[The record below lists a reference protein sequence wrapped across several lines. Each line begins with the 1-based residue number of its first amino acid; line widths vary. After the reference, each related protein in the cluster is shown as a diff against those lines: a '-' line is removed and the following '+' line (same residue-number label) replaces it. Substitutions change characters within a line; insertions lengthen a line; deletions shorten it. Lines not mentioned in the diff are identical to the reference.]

1 MAVVTD
7 QVTLT
12 VDGQSVSVPKGTLIL
27 DAAKKLGIDIPIFCS
42 HPKMEPVAVCR
53 MCLVEVEKM
62 PKLQPACAVYVAE
75 GMVVKTTTEKVV
87 GHQKGVLEFLL
98 INHPLDCPI
107 CDKGG
112 ECPLQDQTFQYGPGA
127 SRYTFP
133 KAHFD
138 KAVPLSDKIVLDRE
152 RCILCWR
159 CTRFTEEISGERELA
174 LIQRGVHTVIGTFN
188 EQPAQS
194 NYQGNWTEICP
205 VGALTSR
212 QYRFIS
218 RPWDL
223 DRTPSVCPGCS
234 MGCNIQLDAR
244 SNRIGRFQ
252 SRENPAVDDGWLCDY
267 GRYSFPHFQRQAQ
280 ERPRV
285 RRDGRLQEVGYE
297 EAIAFT
303 AEALKRATGRV
314 AGWASPASTNE
325 ELFLF
330 RRLVR
335 DVLQSPHLDHRA
347 GAVLD
352 PEHRSALALDPEPDD
367 VTLPIA
373 DIERCDHVVVL
384 GGQDVIEAAPVLQ
397 LRLLKG
403 QRRGVTVLRVDAH
416 EGKTALDA
424 VPADAQAVG
433 ILATEPHKRQAVDL
447 QDKLAR
453 KVKGSVRR
461 LIVTVGPNGRGAKDL
476 GILPHLG
483 PGYVSLNGQAGKGR
497 ADWAKADVG
506 ALYVHEPSP
515 LHGFIPTAEE
525 SIWLETLPLI
535 VFHRFKASPLDE
547 VAHVI
552 IPGHAFT
559 EKDGTV
565 TNMEGRVQRIAAG
578 IDAAAVREDWRV
590 FQGIANRLGAAWS
603 YRATGDITA
612 DLVRALPV
620 YAAAERGDRVIWNER
635 R

>member
-1 MAVVTD
+1 MATVQTD

-12 VDGQSVSVPKGTLIL
+12 INGQSVTVPKGTLIL
-27 DAAKKLGIDIPIFCS
+27 DAAKSIGIDIPIFCS
-42 HPKMEPVAVCR
+42 HPKMAPVAVCR

-75 GMVVKTTTEKVV
+75 GMAVKTTTEQV
-87 GHQKGVLEFLL
+87 GKYQKGVLEFLL

-127 SRYTFP
+127 SRFDFQ

-159 CTRFTEEISGERELA
+159 CTRFSEEISGERELA
-174 LIQRGVHTVIGTFN
+174 LIQRGVHTIIGTFN
-188 EQPAQS
+188 DEPAQS

-212 QYRFIS
+212 QYRFVS

-223 DRTPSVCPGCS
+223 DRTASVCPGCS

-252 SRENPAVDDGWLCDY
+252 SRENLAVDDGWLCDV
-267 GRYSFPHFQRQAQ
+267 GRFSFPNFQRKTQD
-280 ERPRV
+280 RPQI
-285 RRDGRLQEVGYE
+285 RRNGTLEEASYD
-297 EAIAFT
+297 EAIAVT
-303 AEALKRATGRV
+303 ADLLKQAGRQV
-314 AGWASPASTNE
+314 AGWASPAASNE

-330 RRLVR
+330 RRLFR
-335 DVLQSPHLDHRA
+335 EVLESPNLDHRS
-347 GAVLD
+347 GVLED
-352 PEHRSALALDPEPDD
+352 AEPDD
-367 VTLPIA
+367 MSLPIA

-384 GGQDVIEAAPVLQ
+384 GGQDVIDAAPVLH
-397 LRLLKG
+397 LRLFKSQRKGVNVLKIG
-403 QRRGVTVLRVDAH
+403 ANEVA
-416 EGKTALDA
+416 EA
-424 VPADAQAVG
+424 VASVRPDCTAVG
-433 ILATEPHKRQAVDL
+433 ILATEANKNAAIDL
-447 QDKLAR
+447 QGRLQK
-453 KVKGSVRR
+453 KIKGSVRR
-461 LIVTVGPNGRGAKDL
+461 LIVTTGPNGRGAKDL
-476 GILPHLG
+476 GILPHRG

-497 ADWAKADVG
+497 VEWPGAGIK
-506 ALYVHEPSP
+506 ALYVHESSP
-515 LHGFIPTAEE
+515 LHGFVPNDAE
-525 SIWLETLPLI
+525 SMWLSSLPLV
-535 VFHRFKASPLDE
+535 VFHRFKASPLDD

-565 TNMEGRVQRIAAG
+565 TNMEGRVQRILKG
-578 IDAAAVREDWRV
+578 IDAAWVRDDWQV
-590 FQGIANRLGAAWS
+590 FQEIANHLGASWS
-603 YRATGDITA
+603 YEGVERITA
-612 DLVRALPV
+612 DLIRSLPP
-620 YAAAERGDRVIWNER
+620 YAAANQGARVLWSELP
-635 R
+635 